1 MEYPVTVGFSEA
13 NRSIAGTWEI
23 KDGKPEYSLSI
34 NWISG
39 NYGYDLLAIS
49 DEVKKTLTLER
60 WKMYFNNDYL
70 NWALVDT
77 KNEIVVQDKS
87 LKVVLNTYVQ
97 ANLTS
102 GTYSLQVVKGGTEV
116 PRLKSAVGDFDINL
130 NTTLATLTVT
140 PAIVKVTPAKA
151 AYGKVY
157 GQSGVSSLKPKLA
170 FATTPKLNAAT
181 LVADYDLK
189 NLFVTTEPADADV
202 FAAYSPVG
210 DYTIQTSAAAGVVS
224 GAFVPVTGVVF
235 EAGTESAIVTVSPVP
250 MADAVQLNV
259 SASREYGEDPVD
271 GDVAVAV
278 TPGRRYCG
286 SDVGRRDQHHP
297 EHSRRPC

>member
-1 MEYPVTVGFSEA
+1 M
-13 NRSIAGTWEI
+13 
-23 KDGKPEYSLSI
+23 
-34 NWISG
+34 
-39 NYGYDLLAIS
+39 LAIS

-87 LKVVLNTYVQ
+87 LNVVLNTYVQ

-140 PAIVKVTPAKA
+140 PAIVTVTPAKA
-151 AYGKVY
+151 AYRKVY

-170 FATTPKLNAAT
+170 FATTPKLNVAT
-181 LVADYDLK
+181 LVADYDLE
-189 NLFVTTEPADADV
+189 NLFVTDR
-202 FAAYSPVG
+202 
-210 DYTIQTSAAAGVVS
+210 S
-224 GAFVPVTGVVF
+224 G
-235 EAGTESAIVTVSPVP
+235 
-250 MADAVQLNV
+250 
-259 SASREYGEDPVD
+259 R
-271 GDVAVAV
+271 
-278 TPGRRYCG
+278 C
-286 SDVGRRDQHHP
+286 
-297 EHSRRPC
+297 